1 MNDQLGFWPEPES
14 GKARWSDPETSHQAA
29 EKVDATRLEVIVA
42 AAIRRA
48 GPRGLIA
55 AELPEHTGLAL
66 NTVTPRTRPLCMKGI
81 IFDSGRKRLGPTN
94 KQQIVWVHE
103 IFRKGPNGKN

>member
-1 MNDQLGFWPEPES
+1 MNDQLSFFDEPES
-14 GKARWSDPETSHQAA
+14 GLARRTDPVTSHQAA
-29 EKVDATRLEVIVA
+29 AEVNATKLEVIVA

-81 IFDSGRKRLGPTN
+81 IFDSGRKRLGPSN
-94 KQQIVWVHE
+94 KQQIVWVHA
-103 IFRKGPNGKN
+103 IYQRGNNGKN